1 MLFKGQIFLSTQK
14 RNTND
19 LTFQKKKKKT
29 NEMHLAKT
37 QIKLILKKKR
47 IKISLW

>member
-14 RNTND
+14 RKTND
-19 LTFQKKKKKT
+19 LTFQKKEKT

-37 QIKLILKKKR
+37 QIKLILKKNE
-47 IKISLW
+47 